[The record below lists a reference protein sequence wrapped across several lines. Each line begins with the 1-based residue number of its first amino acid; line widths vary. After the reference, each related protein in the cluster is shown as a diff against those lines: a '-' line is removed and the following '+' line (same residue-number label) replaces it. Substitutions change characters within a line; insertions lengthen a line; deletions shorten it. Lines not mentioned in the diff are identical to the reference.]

1 MDVAPEDAFALLHK
15 WYEERTPVNALYVSP
30 DGVAMARLRG
40 FIASPSPDH
49 GIMIAQ
55 GDPEESGSFLR
66 IDITNAVGF
75 DYMEAKDLRD
85 FSEEER
91 ERLAQKHGH
100 ANLRIRFSTG
110 SRLSLFETS

>member
-1 MDVAPEDAFALLHK
+1 M
-15 WYEERTPVNALYVSP
+15 NALFVSS
-30 DGVAMARLRG
+30 DAVAIARMRG
-40 FIASPSPDH
+40 FVDTPSAEH
-49 GIMIAQ
+49 GIVIAP
-55 GDPEESGSFLR
+55 GEPEESASYLR
-66 IDITNAVGF
+66 IDISNAIGF
-75 DYMEAKDLRD
+75 DYMEAKDLRE

>member
-1 MDVAPEDAFALLHK
+1 MDVSGEEAFALLRK
-15 WYEERTPVNALYVSP
+15 WYEERTPVNVLFVSA
-30 DGVAMARLRG
+30 DSVAIARLRG
-40 FIASPSPDH
+40 FVSSPSPER
-49 GIMIAQ
+49 GILISQ
-55 GDPEESGSFLR
+55 GDPEESGNYLR
-66 IDITNAVGF
+66 IDITEAVGF

-91 ERLAQKHGH
+91 ERLAQRHGH

>member
-1 MDVAPEDAFALLHK
+1 MDVSGEEAFALLRK
-15 WYEERTPVNALYVSP
+15 WYDERTPVNALYVSA
-30 DGVAMARLRG
+30 DGVAIARLRG
-40 FIASPSPDH
+40 FVNSPSPER

-55 GDPEESGSFLR
+55 GDPEESGSYLR
-66 IDITNAVGF
+66 IDISDAVGF

-100 ANLRIRFSTG
+100 ANLRIRFFTG

>member
-1 MDVAPEDAFALLHK
+1 MDVSPEDAFALLHK
-15 WYEERTPVNALYVSP
+15 WYEERTPVNALFVSA
-30 DGVAMARLRG
+30 DSVAIARLRG
-40 FIASPSPDH
+40 FIDSPSAER
-49 GIMIAQ
+49 GILIAP
-55 GDPEESGSFLR
+55 GDPEETGNYLR
-66 IDITNAVGF
+66 IDITEAVGF
-75 DYMEAKDLRD
+75 DYMEAKDLRE